1 MSKRRGKRAI
11 SVRLDER
18 DHARLRRVAISPT
31 DAVKLLLDGAAATG
45 STMTEAELEETLLL
59 ICKALDVLREG
70 GSYDQVTGRLGAH
83 FDRLLNIRS
92 SMRGG
97 TA

>member
-1 MSKRRGKRAI
+1 MGKRRGKRAI

-31 DAVKLLLDGAAATG
+31 DAVKTLLDGASAARG
-45 STMTEAELEETLLL
+45 TMTEAEFEEALLL
-59 ICKALDVLREG
+59 VCKALDILREG
-70 GSYDQVTGRLGAH
+70 GTYDQVIDRLGAH
-83 FDRLLNIRS
+83 LDHLLNIRS